1 MNEHPSKRGKLKNAF
16 LDGII
21 KGNPV
26 LVLMIGLCPVL
37 AISNTVANG
46 IGMSI
51 AVAFVLVGS
60 NIVISAVRKITPDE
74 LRIPIF
80 IIIISTFVTIADY
93 YMQAYSPEIYKQLGV
108 FVPLIV
114 VNCIILGRAEGFA
127 YKNGVVASALDG
139 LGSSIGFGIV
149 LVLIS
154 AIREVLGNG
163 SFLGYKLFS
172 NPALIMILPPGGF
185 ISIALLMGILTYVNR
200 RKKHPSEKGKLI

>member
-1 MNEHPSKRGKLKNAF
+1 MTLKNAF

-37 AISNTVANG
+37 AVSNSVQNG
-46 IGMSI
+46 IGMSL
-51 AVAFVLVGS
+51 AVAFVLVTS
-60 NIVISAVRKITPDE
+60 NIVISAVRKITPNE

-93 YMQAYSPEIYKQLGV
+93 VMQAYAPELYKQLGV

-114 VNCIILGRAEGFA
+114 VNCVILGRAEGFA
-127 YKNGVVASALDG
+127 YKNGVLASTLDG
-139 LGSSIGFGIV
+139 IGSSIGFGIV
-149 LVLIS
+149 LVIIS
-154 AIREVLGNG
+154 ALREVVGNG
-163 SFLGYKLFS
+163 TFLGRHLFS

-185 ISIALLMGILTYVNR
+185 MAIGLLMGILTYFKR
-200 RKKHPSEKGKLI
+200 RRAGGK